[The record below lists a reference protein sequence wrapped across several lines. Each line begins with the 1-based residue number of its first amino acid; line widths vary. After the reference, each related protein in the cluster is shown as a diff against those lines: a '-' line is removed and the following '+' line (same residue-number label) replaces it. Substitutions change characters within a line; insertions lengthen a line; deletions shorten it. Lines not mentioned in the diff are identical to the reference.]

1 MGPRKEDTTEGAV
14 IARLRALSTDGV
26 APARD
31 AVPASLSSAA
41 ERRFTSYTAAV
52 LAAGLQPRRP
62 TGRPPH
68 PGGVP
73 SPGECRD
80 AARVL
85 TAAVRIA
92 ARHGISS
99 GERVLQIARM
109 LHEMRVGA

>member
-31 AVPASLSSAA
+31 AIPASLSSAA
-41 ERRFTSYTAAV
+41 ERRFGSYTAAV

-68 PGGVP
+68 PDGVP
-73 SPGECRD
+73 SPDECRE
-80 AARVL
+80 AARML

-92 ARHGISS
+92 MRHGITS
-99 GERVLQIARM
+99 GERVLRVAKALR
-109 LHEMRVGA
+109 EMRVGA